1 MKICAESF
9 EDEEIRSFI
18 NSFGNSSVDLTELVD
33 FFTDFIGLFK
43 LDANGRSIVRQIQDD
58 WHIFTSDDDA
68 IKILSEVIRLQNLKI
83 SIKDTVSYIPEIE
96 SCFTEWKSLKEDVK
110 YNKRFFSDL
119 RNFGWVQFISS
130 CNAEIEKDSK
140 LYRARITPDDIGV
153 YSAKEMGCPPK
164 EKATSGRANP
174 SGIPYLYLCS
184 DVETTLYEVRS
195 VLLDK
200 ISVGTFKVKNK
211 LNIVD
216 FSNEINLF
224 YAYSIT
230 DSNMELSDIVRKK
243 IIFDQI
249 SKDLS
254 KPLRRFDSEV
264 EYVPT
269 QLICEYCKING
280 ADGIRFRSS
289 LHNSGRNTVLFNGN
303 DAVECDEVRLVEI
316 IEVAIK
322 GR

>member
-18 NSFGNSSVDLTELVD
+18 NSFGDGSVDLTELVD

-43 LDANGRSIVRQIQDD
+43 LDADGRNIVRQIQDD
-58 WHIFTSDDDA
+58 WHIFSSENEA
-68 IKILSEVIRLQNLKI
+68 VKILSEVIRMQN
-83 SIKDTVSYIPEIE
+83 IKKSVYDNVSYVPEIK
-96 SCFTEWKSLKEDVK
+96 SCFTEWERLKSDVK
-110 YNKRFFSDL
+110 YDRRFFSDL
-119 RNFGWVQFISS
+119 RNFSWVQSVSS

-153 YSAKEMGCPPK
+153 YSAAEMGCPPK

-200 ISVGTFKVKNK
+200 ISVGTFIVKNK

-216 FSNEINLF
+216 FSNNINLF
-224 YAYSIT
+224 YAYSAT
-230 DSNMELSDIVRKK
+230 DSNMELLDIVRKK

-280 ADGIRFRSS
+280 ADGIRYRSS
-289 LHNSGRNTVLFNGN
+289 LHNSGKNIVLFNSR
-303 DAVECDEVRLVEI
+303 DAVECIDVRQVDIVEVV
-316 IEVAIK
+316 IK
-322 GR
+322 SR